1 MTFSFVLCLS
11 IIVIILKSR
20 VNAVNE
26 SFSLTSKNSKNNN
39 NNTFKYLKNPGWSIC
54 DNTSSSSS
62 IDLLIYVHST
72 PSNLKNRLLIRETW
86 AKRGLFPQTRLVFML
101 GSTSNKTI
109 QHKLELEY
117 QIYNDIVQQ
126 NFDDSY
132 RNLTL
137 KCIMALE
144 WVSNYCPSAKYVLKT
159 DDDVIVRWN
168 FFFLNIIRVSYLKI
182 LLR

>member
-1 MTFSFVLCLS
+1 MTFSFLLCLS
-11 IIVIILKSR
+11 IIIILKNP

-26 SFSLTSKNSKNNN
+26 SFSLTSKNN

-54 DNTSSSSS
+54 DNTSSSS

-101 GSTSNKTI
+101 GSTHNKTI
-109 QHKLELEY
+109 QHKIELES

-137 KCIMALE
+137 KCIMSLE

-159 DDDVIVRWN
+159 DDDVIVR
-168 FFFLNIIRVSYLKI
+168 
-182 LLR
+182 